1 MGSLTPTTPRSG
13 AACPGCAPYS
23 QTPPQVLAAPEP
35 PQSPHSH
42 PTPRSF
48 SPSQPSRAIR
58 EGESTSETSTG
69 SSWKAGKHTLVSAG
83 TNRAAPPPH
92 CPHPSPAWCPLPSP
106 ASRGAGAASPCPSAP
121 LPGYKAPGARGPAR
135 LSAMAT
141 LRFGEPFPA
150 GRWPRE
156 AAAGGGGPG
165 PGSAPTPVAA
175 LPRGAAEPAAQR
187 RKRTSFTAAQLET
200 LESVFQDTMYPDI
213 HLREK
218 LADAT
223 HIPESRIQVRGRPA
237 AHHTAPRP
245 PPALT
250 AALSPQVWFQNRR
263 AKSRR
268 QRGPPR
274 SGCSPQPPGCPQGP
288 CAARPPPPG
297 CQWPPAAFPG
307 PPPPAG
313 PYPAPRGPCGRFSP
327 LAEPADS
334 GGFAE
339 PGSEWEE
346 NALGAF
352 RAV

>member
-1 MGSLTPTTPRSG
+1 
-13 AACPGCAPYS
+13 
-23 QTPPQVLAAPEP
+23 
-35 PQSPHSH
+35 
-42 PTPRSF
+42 
-48 SPSQPSRAIR
+48 
-58 EGESTSETSTG
+58 
-69 SSWKAGKHTLVSAG
+69 
-83 TNRAAPPPH
+83 
-92 CPHPSPAWCPLPSP
+92 
-106 ASRGAGAASPCPSAP
+106 
-121 LPGYKAPGARGPAR
+121 
-135 LSAMAT
+135 MAT

-156 AAAGGGGPG
+156 AATGGGGPG
-165 PGSAPTPVAA
+165 PGSAPVTA

-223 HIPESRIQVRGRPA
+223 HIPESRIQV
-237 AHHTAPRP
+237 
-245 PPALT
+245 
-250 AALSPQVWFQNRR
+250 WFQNRR

-274 SGCSPQPPGCPQGP
+274 SGSSPQPPGCPQGP
-288 CAARPPPPG
+288 CAARPPQHGCEWPPG
-297 CQWPPAAFPG
+297 AFPG

-313 PYPAPRGPCGRFSP
+313 PYPAPRGPFSP
-327 LAEPADS
+327 LTEAADS

>member
-1 MGSLTPTTPRSG
+1 MDKATALRGSLTPTPRSG
-13 AACPGCAPYS
+13 AACPGCAPI
-23 QTPPQVLAAPEP
+23 QPNTPPGAGSPRATPITPLP
-35 PQSPHSH
+35 PH
-42 PTPRSF
+42 PPPRSF
-48 SPSQPSRAIR
+48 SPSQPFWAKC

-69 SSWKAGKHTLVSAG
+69 GSWQAGKHSLVSAG
-83 TNRAAPPPH
+83 TNPTAPPPH
-92 CPHPSPAWCPLPSP
+92 CPHPSPQ
-106 ASRGAGAASPCPSAP
+106 RGARSPHLPPAGPGPPPPAPPPLCPAIKP
-121 LPGYKAPGARGPAR
+121 RGARGPAR

-165 PGSAPTPVAA
+165 VPGPGSAPTPSPVAA
-175 LPRGAAEPAAQR
+175 LPRGVAEPAAQR

-223 HIPESRIQVRGRPA
+223 HIPESRI
-237 AHHTAPRP
+237 
-245 PPALT
+245 
-250 AALSPQVWFQNRR
+250 QVWFQNRR

-307 PPPPAG
+307 PPPPPPG

-327 LAEPADS
+327 LTEAADS

-339 PGSEWEE
+339 RGSEWEE